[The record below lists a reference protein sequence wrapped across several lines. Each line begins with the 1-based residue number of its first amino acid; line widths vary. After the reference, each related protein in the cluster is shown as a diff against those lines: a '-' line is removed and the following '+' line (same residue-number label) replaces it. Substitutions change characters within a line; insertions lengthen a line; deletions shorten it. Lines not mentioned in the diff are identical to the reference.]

1 MRTRSMCDQW
11 ARTFGGLADP
21 GYADSR
27 GSSCASAS
35 GASSEHVL
43 AYREIAIR
51 RRYRVFAISC
61 FYRKITIMG
70 ASEMSRARMRAP
82 ADFGLAIQQARLAG
96 GMTQTDLAAAV
107 GVPQSTVSDVESGKS
122 TIYMRRLLD
131 MMRATGVEL
140 TATWEDERDAA
151 RG

>member
-1 MRTRSMCDQW
+1 MQ
-11 ARTFGGLADP
+11 
-21 GYADSR
+21 
-27 GSSCASAS
+27 SC
-35 GASSEHVL
+35 GV
-43 AYREIAIR
+43 
-51 RRYRVFAISC
+51 
-61 FYRKITIMG
+61 
-70 ASEMSRARMRAP
+70 RAP

-96 GMTQTDLAAAV
+96 GMTQTDLADAV

-122 TIYMRRLLD
+122 TIYVRRLLD